1 MVDEQMHDRFGDL
14 VSDGFADDVEVGR
27 NQGADEFC
35 FQGFP
40 LCEFGIALRGL
51 MLVRIDISRLTG
63 VRRERMMETYKLRII
78 VIVTLT

>member
-1 MVDEQMHDRFGDL
+1 MHYRFGDL

-35 FQGFP
+35 LQGFP
-40 LCEFGIALRGL
+40 LGEFGIALRGL
-51 MLVRIDISRLTG
+51 RLIRIDISRLTG
-63 VRRERMMETYKLRII
+63 IRLGRMTETYKLRII

>member
-1 MVDEQMHDRFGDL
+1 MHYRFGDL

-35 FQGFP
+35 LQGFP
-40 LCEFGIALRGL
+40 LGEFGITLRGL
-51 MLVRIDISRLTG
+51 RLVRIRLTG
-63 VRRERMMETYKLRII
+63 IRLGRMTETYKLRII